1 MHETP
6 AEPASERQV
15 RVNLIAGREGCV
27 NRCIPD
33 LFGGRYSSV
42 LYVGAN
48 KKRQHFLN
56 RFEESGYRRI
66 VILEAHREN
75 YGFLK
80 EKFEAKNPDTYQV
93 VWGKVQEIE
102 RFPLGRFDV
111 VFFWHGPEHLQQ
123 HQISPTL
130 EKLERVCNHLV
141 VCGMPFGFYEQG
153 PEYGNPFETHQSH
166 IYPPFL
172 EGLGYKTETLGN
184 RDQMG
189 ANITAWKYARGA
201 PATESA

>member
-1 MHETP
+1 M
-6 AEPASERQV
+6 
-15 RVNLIAGREGCV
+15 
-27 NRCIPD
+27 
-33 LFGGRYSSV
+33 
-42 LYVGAN
+42 
-48 KKRQHFLN
+48 
-56 RFEESGYRRI
+56 
-66 VILEAHREN
+66 
-75 YGFLK
+75 
-80 EKFEAKNPDTYQV
+80 
-93 VWGKVQEIE
+93 QEIE
-102 RFPLGRFDV
+102 KLPLGRFDV

-189 ANITAWKYARGA
+189 ANITAWKHVKGA
-201 PATESA
+201 PATGSA